1 MDTDW
6 SKLTIHI
13 GMPKCAS
20 TSLQC
25 NFFSNAGFPYLG
37 PTNVHFN
44 FRDGLEE
51 RFKYLLAL
59 STMEEHRYHSY
70 REEIESFLYQYFSPE
85 QPGIISDEGISCGY
99 YGAIPEECNDRSVVA
114 RRYAELFPGAKI
126 LLIIRNQPD
135 FLASLFGEWN
145 RRTFIHSPDIHRWF
159 RECLNLHTNMVSNP
173 LCMPDFAGIYQIY
186 SELFEGRVK
195 VLPLEQLKMDSRSF
209 LNEVAEYAEINVTDD
224 IFVQTMDKKLNTRI
238 KPFEKIVYTFFV
250 NHPRLRNLIP
260 GDFRKPLYSLVGK
273 VSSELQVEFDAWE
286 KQKINDIYASGNRIL
301 VEKTG
306 LQLDSLGYPI

>member
-1 MDTDW
+1 
-6 SKLTIHI
+6 
-13 GMPKCAS
+13 
-20 TSLQC
+20 
-25 NFFSNAGFPYLG
+25 
-37 PTNVHFN
+37 
-44 FRDGLEE
+44 
-51 RFKYLLAL
+51 
-59 STMEEHRYHSY
+59 MEEHRYHSY